1 MGVIASLWKGITYR
15 GREGH
20 YAFILH
26 RVAGLGVLLFLALHI
41 FDIFLVAFGEET
53 FNDFLTLYTHPL
65 ARLLEVALIFGV
77 VYHAF
82 NGLRIILID
91 FWPALT
97 VHERRMWWVVLVVS
111 IVLTVIAGVFTLA
124 PVFGVHL

>member
-1 MGVIASLWKGITYR
+1 MASLWKGITYR